1 MTFSQ
6 FAFGLTAA
14 FLLPWTA
21 MVVFPFFSMRNIEP
35 VSFDEIA
42 DGKEGLY
49 HPKTTGRV
57 AKGAQVFAENGCY
70 QCHTQVIRPTYAGND
85 LGRPDW
91 AGLKTDPERGDTR
104 RESNVFD
111 YRAEKFA
118 QIGVSRL
125 GPDLSNLGR
134 RVEALYTKESN
145 SDPRTWLYLHL
156 YDPRGNPERPTST
169 CPSHRFLFEE
179 RKITG
184 QYPLEALPVETPEGT
199 YLVPTAAAEALVD
212 YLLSLKRDD
221 ALPASM
227 NPAPAKPAAAAPAA
241 PAAPA
246 AAAPPQG

>member
-1 MTFSQ
+1 MSFRQ

-14 FLLPWTA
+14 FLLPWMA
-21 MVVFPFFSMRNIEP
+21 LVIYPFFSMRTQTP
-35 VSFDEIA
+35 VAFDEIA
-42 DGKEGLY
+42 DGKTGIY

-57 AKGAQVFAENGCY
+57 VNGAEVYASNGCY
-70 QCHTQVIRPTYAGND
+70 LCHTQLIRPTYAGND

-91 AGLKTDPERGDTR
+91 AGLKADEVRGDTR

-111 YRAEKFA
+111 YQAEKFA

-134 RVEALYTKESN
+134 RVESLYVKDSN
-145 SDPRTWLYLHL
+145 ASPETWLYLHL
-156 YDPRGNPERPTST
+156 YDPRGNPERMTSK

-179 RKITG
+179 KKITG
-184 QYPLEALPVETPEGT
+184 QCPLEALPVEAPEGT
-199 YLVPTAAAEALVD
+199 CIVPSAEAEALVD

-227 NPAPAKPAAAAPAA
+227 NPSPAKPAEA
-241 PAAPA
+241 AAPA
-246 AAAPPQG
+246 AAAAAPQG